1 MLGLA
6 VLRLFVFWPCL
17 GIVGLIALILSRWTK
32 TAHTALVAIIY
43 ASLMVCMTLNY
54 SHMNISDATGA
65 VLDLVLSST
74 GLLGAIIFAIKEK

>member
-1 MLGLA
+1 MLGLG
-6 VLRLFVFWPCL
+6 VLRVFVFWVCL

-43 ASLMVCMTLNY
+43 VSLVLCMMLNY
-54 SHMNISDATGA
+54 SRMNISSATVA

-74 GLLGAIIFAIKEK
+74 GLLGAIIFSIKEK